1 MLRRAG
7 NVSHLG
13 IRSQVVTRPLTLEV
27 KTMRV
32 LLWITQL
39 ASLLVM
45 VGVTRIAAQENQP
58 LRLVQTIPL
67 ASVKGRIDHMD
78 VDVKGNRLFVAGL
91 ENGTLEIIDLKAGKW
106 VHSIPGFKAPQGI
119 AYLPSLNKIF
129 VASNDDGVVRVFR
142 GDTYE
147 LLDTIQLDLGPNRVA
162 YDPHTGLLYVG
173 YGGRVAKKDKGEV
186 GIIDVKTDK
195 HVGDIDVGLRAAEI
209 LMTKAGDRL
218 FVFDNVASK
227 IQIIDT
233 KNRAMTAAWQVSR
246 ERPGDG
252 AFDEPNHR
260 LLIGTRMPPTLT
272 VMDSDTGKEIMSLPT
287 VEGMDGVYYDGI
299 HKRVYVSGGRDA
311 DVGYVFVYQQQDADH
326 YTQIG
331 KIPTRTFAGTSF
343 WSPELN
349 RYYVAAAA
357 NDKQE
362 ADILVFEPQ
371 P

>member
-1 MLRRAG
+1 MKRLRSFGLIAF
-7 NVSHLG
+7 VC
-13 IRSQVVTRPLTLEV
+13 
-27 KTMRV
+27 
-32 LLWITQL
+32 
-39 ASLLVM
+39 VM
-45 VGVTRIAAQENQP
+45 VIGQPADVQSQEKEP
-58 LRLVQTIPL
+58 LRLIQTIPL
-67 ASVKGRIDHMD
+67 PNVHGRIDHMD
-78 VDVKGNRLFVAGL
+78 VDVKGQRLFVAGL
-91 ENGTLEIIDLKAGKW
+91 ENGTLEVVDLKAGKW
-106 VHSIPGFKAPQGI
+106 ARSIPGFKAPQGI
-119 AYLPSLNKIF
+119 AYLPALNKIF

-142 GDTYE
+142 GDTFE

-162 YDPHTGLLYVG
+162 YDPHTNLLYVG

-186 GIIDVKTDK
+186 GIIDVKTDR

-209 LMTKAGDRL
+209 LMDKAGQTL
-218 FVFDNVASK
+218 FVFDNVAAK
-227 IQIIDT
+227 IQVIDT
-233 KNRAMTAAWQVSR
+233 KKRTMVSAWQVSS

-252 AFDEPNHR
+252 ALDEAHHR
-260 LLIGTRMPPTLT
+260 LMIGTRMPPTMT
-272 VMDSDTGKEIMSLPT
+272 AMDSETGKEVTSLPT

>member
-1 MLRRAG
+1 MRKFIVLGFGASAALILAG
-7 NVSHLG
+7 AMA
-13 IRSQVVTRPLTLEV
+13 RPP
-27 KTMRV
+27 
-32 LLWITQL
+32 Q
-39 ASLLVM
+39 
-45 VGVTRIAAQENQP
+45 AQEKEP
-58 LRLVQTIPL
+58 LKLVQTIPL
-67 ASVKGRIDHMD
+67 PNVKGRIDHMD
-78 VDVKGNRLFVAGL
+78 VDVKGKRLFVAGL
-91 ENGTLEIIDLKAGKW
+91 ENGTLEVVDLKAGKW
-106 VHSIPGFKAPQGI
+106 MRSIPGFKAPQGI

-129 VASNDDGVVRVFR
+129 VASNDDGVVRVFS
-142 GDTYE
+142 GDKFE
-147 LLDTIQLDLGPNRVA
+147 LLETIQLDLGPNRVA
-162 YDPHTGLLYVG
+162 YDPHTNLLYVG

-186 GIIDVKTDK
+186 GIIDVKTNK

-209 LMTKAGDRL
+209 LMTKAGDTL
-218 FVFDNVASK
+218 FVFDNVSSK
-227 IQIIDT
+227 IQVIDT
-233 KNRAMTAAWQVSR
+233 KKRAMIAAWQVSS

-252 AFDEPNHR
+252 AFDEANHR
-260 LLIGTRMPPTLT
+260 LLIGTRMPPTMT
-272 VMDSDTGKEIMSLPT
+272 VMDSTNGKEIMSLPT
-287 VEGMDGVYYDGI
+287 VEGMDGVYYDAI

-362 ADILVFEPQ
+362 ADILVFEPR